1 MNKQESGYRW
11 VVFGTVLFA
20 YFVILCQRTA
30 PGLITDQLMKDFH
43 VSAST
48 IGLLSSVQF
57 LAYSVLQIPAG
68 LLSDRYGPNRFLII
82 GTLILGRRPS
92 LQPCSQ

>member
-20 YFVILCQRTA
+20 YFLIVSQRTA
-30 PGLITDQLMKDFH
+30 PGLITDQLMKDFR

-48 IGLLSSVQF
+48 IGLMSGIQF
-57 LAYSVLQIPAG
+57 LAYAGLQIPVG
-68 LLSDRYGPNRFLII
+68 LLSDRYAGLLNKYDV
-82 GTLILGRRPS
+82 
-92 LQPCSQ
+92 